1 MLLQEEVPIL
11 KHLFILIYISV
22 YVWPKWNCSDKL
34 CKSAFQKYLAKKKK
48 NKKSIKVV
56 TVHNITEKK
65 LHLDSIYYSQTQT

>member
-1 MLLQEEVPIL
+1 MYDQSETVATSCV
-11 KHLFILIYISV
+11 KVLFRNI
-22 YVWPKWNCSDKL
+22 W
-34 CKSAFQKYLAKKKK
+34 QKKKK